1 MKVIFLDIDGVL
13 NAEDDFG
20 ENKPNPHFSYHRGIS
35 NEKLY
40 RLKEIV
46 EQTSAKIVLV
56 SSWKV
61 GYEKYLKDNENE
73 IGLYL
78 ISKFKEVGLQIFET
92 TLKYDTDKG
101 ESRGIEVALYLIDHK
116 EITNYI
122 VLDDDE
128 RIDYEKFNVLPHLI
142 KTSPETGLTDT
153 IKDKAIKELNDA
165 HGY

>member
-35 NEKLY
+35 DEKLN

-46 EQTSAKIVLV
+46 DKTSAKIVLV

-61 GYEKYLKDNENE
+61 GYEKYLEDKENE
-73 IGLYL
+73 IGVYL
-78 ISKFKEVGLQIFET
+78 TNKMKEVGLEIFDT
-92 TLKYDTDKG
+92 TIKYDTDKG
-101 ESRGIEVALYLIDHK
+101 NSRGIEIALYLIDHK
-116 EITNYI
+116 EIANYI
-122 VLDDDE
+122 VIDDDE

-142 KTSPETGLTDT
+142 KTSPLTGLTDT
-153 IKDKAIKELNDA
+153 IRDKAIKELNK
-165 HGY
+165 

>member
-20 ENKPNPHFSYHRGIS
+20 DNKPNPHFSYHRGIS
-35 NEKLY
+35 DEKLN
-40 RLKEIV
+40 RLKQIV
-46 EQTSAKIVLV
+46 DKTSAKLVLV

-61 GYEKYLKDNENE
+61 GYEKYLKDQENE
-73 IGLYL
+73 IGVYL
-78 ISKFKEVGLQIFET
+78 FNRLKSVGLEIYDT
-92 TLKYDTDKG
+92 TIKYDTDKG
-101 ESRGIEVALYLIDHK
+101 NSRGVEIALYLIDHK

-142 KTSPETGLTDT
+142 KTSPLTGLTEE
-153 IKDKAIKELNDA
+153 IQDKAIKELNK
-165 HGY
+165 

>member
-35 NEKLY
+35 DEKLN

-46 EQTSAKIVLV
+46 DKTSAKIVLV

-61 GYEKYLKDNENE
+61 GYEKYLKDKENE

-78 ISKFKEVGLQIFET
+78 TDKMKEVGLEIFDT
-92 TLKYDTDKG
+92 TIKYDTDKG
-101 ESRGIEVALYLIDHK
+101 NSRGIEIALYLIDHK
-116 EITNYI
+116 EITNHI
-122 VLDDDE
+122 VIDDDE
-128 RIDYEKFNVLPHLI
+128 RIDYEKFSVLPHLI
-142 KTSPETGLTDT
+142 KTSPLTGLTDVV
-153 IKDKAIKELNDA
+153 KDKAIKELNK
-165 HGY
+165 